1 MEVNYKNS
9 TICITNS
16 IMKYFDIEPYH
27 ETLDELD
34 KLLLDK
40 KYKNVVLLILDGL
53 GNSS

>member
-40 KYKNVVLLILDGL
+40 NIKMLFYLF
-53 GNSS
+53 